1 MSERPESSLIA
12 DRVRAEAR
20 SEARRSVVAIDAS
33 FDPDGA
39 VGSRRNGAEDPSGV
53 RNPNDR

>member
-1 MSERPESSLIA
+1 MSERPESSLIV

-20 SEARRSVVAIDAS
+20 SEAKKLVVAIDAS
-33 FDPDGA
+33 FDQDGV
-39 VGSRRNGAEDPSGV
+39 VGSRRNSAEGPAGV